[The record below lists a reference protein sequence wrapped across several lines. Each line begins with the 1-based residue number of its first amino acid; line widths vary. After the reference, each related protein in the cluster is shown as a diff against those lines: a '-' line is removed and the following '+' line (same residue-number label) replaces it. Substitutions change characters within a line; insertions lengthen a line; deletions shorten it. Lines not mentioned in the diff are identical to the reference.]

1 MTERTVAPRGPAA
14 AEPVVHVRP
23 ATDLDLDGLLASMA
37 ALFAEDAG
45 PRDPAAD
52 PTWFRE
58 HGRAALAAGLD
69 DPARLLLV
77 ADCAGKV
84 LGHLTA
90 MLRAPEPLLPVRT
103 VTLASLYVRPAMR
116 GAGTGSRLLAGCL
129 DWSRAHGAFRTEVSA
144 YASNAAALRFYHR
157 HGFTDH
163 EVTLTAPGGWVPGTG
178 AR

>member
-1 MTERTVAPRGPAA
+1 MTERIDVPRGPAA
-14 AEPVVHVRP
+14 AEPVIQVRP

-52 PTWFRE
+52 PRWFAE
-58 HGRAALAAGLD
+58 HGRQALAAGLT

-77 ADCAGKV
+77 AECAGKV
-84 LGHLTA
+84 TGHLTA
-90 MLRAPEPLLPVRT
+90 MLRPPEPLLPVGT

-116 GAGTGSRLLAGCL
+116 GAGTGSRLLADCL
-129 DWSRAHGAFRTEVSA
+129 GWAREHGAFRTEVSA
-144 YASNAAALRFYHR
+144 YASNTAALRFYRR

-163 EVTLTAPGGWVPGTG
+163 EVTLTAPGGPVPGT
-178 AR
+178 A